1 MSHYKMYIIQPIIY
15 LIAPSSY
22 LSHYLQKI
30 RNTPNGEGGK
40 GLCSFL
46 YTPVMKMS
54 HYKMYMIQS
63 TVYLIAPLVFI
74 SLFTKKSQYI

>member
-1 MSHYKMYIIQPIIY
+1 MIQPIIY

-40 GLCSFL
+40 GLCS
-46 YTPVMKMS
+46 P
-54 HYKMYMIQS
+54 IQS
-63 TVYLIAPLVFI
+63 VEPALSVIVLIVFVKRNNI
-74 SLFTKKSQYI
+74 F